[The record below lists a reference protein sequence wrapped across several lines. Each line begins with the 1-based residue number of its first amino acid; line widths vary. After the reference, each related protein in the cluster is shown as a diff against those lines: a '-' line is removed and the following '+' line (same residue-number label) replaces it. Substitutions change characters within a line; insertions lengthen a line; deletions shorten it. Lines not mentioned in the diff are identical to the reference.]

1 MIPNTKF
8 ARGAMHSNPR
18 VDVAKYERLRFARD
32 LKRSESLGV
41 LDLLHAKR
49 DEHAQCLLQL
59 SAGMNS
65 YGRHL
70 WDGRDESSLA
80 ALTEADRTQGRIDIG
95 LVRECLAH
103 RAQIARLQAQSD
115 RLRAELEPLDRLA
128 TACEKYVEGVH

>member
-1 MIPNTKF
+1 MNANIKF
-8 ARGAMHSNPR
+8 ARGASHLSPR
-18 VDVAKYERLRFARD
+18 IDVAKYERLRFTRE

-49 DEHAQCLLQL
+49 EEHAQGLLHL
-59 SAGMNS
+59 ASGMNS

-80 ALTEADRTQGRIDIG
+80 ALTEADQTQGRIDLG

-103 RAQIARLQAQSD
+103 RAQITRLQAQSD
-115 RLRAELEPLDRLA
+115 RLRAELDPLDRLV
-128 TACEKYVEGVH
+128 TACEIYIEGVH